1 VLRTNNGMEFVPG
14 KFNEFC
20 GVEGIKRHKRV
31 ICISQQNRVVDIMNI
46 TILERVYATRGWIA

>member
-1 VLRTNNGMEFVPG
+1 MEFVPG